1 MTDRRTG
8 RRTDAQMDRW
18 THRKTDSR
26 KGNWAERE
34 TWEVSCPSE
43 HSSDLLTRTV
53 SQSNN
58 WIHFNH
64 LWLPACSCLSLLSLS
79 LLLSPSLLSL
89 GNWSD
94 RSTLCRTTDTIR
106 FDLTWVRVRLILCL
120 IVGDVCVCVWLSV
133 CVCVPE
139 CVCVFMCLFVCK
151 CAWLGAA
158 TEVLLMTG
166 SSICEL
172 QTMIGAV
179 TVRRFVNWIQFA
191 LIAKN

>member
-26 KGNWAERE
+26 KGNWAERDVGGE
-34 TWEVSCPSE
+34 LPKRAFER
-43 HSSDLLTRTV
+43 LTDSY
-53 SQSNN
+53 SQSIKQLNT
-58 WIHFNH
+58 FQSFMAPS
-64 LWLPACSCLSLLSLS
+64 LFMPLPPLSLS
-79 LLLSPSLLSL
+79 LCPFLLSL

-120 IVGDVCVCVWLSV
+120 IVGDVCVCMA
-133 CVCVPE
+133 E
-139 CVCVFMCLFVCK
+139 CVCVFVCLNVCK

-172 QTMIGAV
+172 QIMIGAV
-179 TVRRFVNWIQFA
+179 TVRRFVNLIQLA